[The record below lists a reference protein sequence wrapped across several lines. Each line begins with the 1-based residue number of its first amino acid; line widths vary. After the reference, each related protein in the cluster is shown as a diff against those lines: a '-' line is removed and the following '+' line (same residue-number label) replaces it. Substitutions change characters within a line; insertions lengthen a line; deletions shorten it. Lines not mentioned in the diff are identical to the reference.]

1 MIVKF
6 TRAIFSPEFHRHY
19 QTDTSWIVT
28 YFCCYQDGGPDD
40 YVHPSESV
48 WVVPGTL
55 NLEY

>member
-6 TRAIFSPEFHRHY
+6 TRAIFSPEMC
-19 QTDTSWIVT
+19 DTSWVVT

-40 YVHPSESV
+40 YKHPSESV